1 MQKGE
6 GLELGSPHGA
16 PCACWDIPSAAAAPG
31 LQAPPPRGVRPCGLR
46 KLCHDCHTALRAS
59 APFPFLESEDP
70 DGPTLLLLW
79 QGLNGL
85 KMEST

>member
-16 PCACWDIPSAAAAPG
+16 PLCLLAHPICSGGSGAPG
-31 LQAPPPRGVRPCGLR
+31 APTPGVRPLGLG
-46 KLCHDCHTALRAS
+46 KLCHDCHTSLRVS
-59 APFPFLESEDP
+59 VPFPFLESEDP
-70 DGPTLLLLW
+70 NGPTLLLLW